1 MLEYHLT
8 SVVAAIGLAALGFAV
23 FIMVRKRRLDV
34 VVALFLICVAA
45 ATIAAAVEVYP
56 YGNVRQAMYL
66 GPVVFLAVGCA
77 VYASARSL
85 PSRLGPAVVVF
96 VGGLILLSGVY
107 KIANDDPY
115 QERVDVKPILA
126 TLDASATA
134 DDIVYVPYNSVQTID
149 FYTQPK
155 PDNYYYGGCGSW
167 EPLDACV
174 GQIGAFL
181 SATDVKRIWLA
192 FYPREEVYKKLEA
205 LEESWGMEV
214 SGVVETKGFSLWLI
228 ERGP

>member
-96 VGGLILLSGVY
+96 VGGLILLSGTSAVY
-107 KIANDDPY
+107 KF
-115 QERVDVKPILA
+115 
-126 TLDASATA
+126 
-134 DDIVYVPYNSVQTID
+134 VPRT
-149 FYTQPK
+149 
-155 PDNYYYGGCGSW
+155 
-167 EPLDACV
+167 
-174 GQIGAFL
+174 
-181 SATDVKRIWLA
+181 
-192 FYPREEVYKKLEA
+192 
-205 LEESWGMEV
+205 
-214 SGVVETKGFSLWLI
+214 
-228 ERGP
+228 